1 MLLMRGMRSAMGATK
16 MAVDV
21 QRDGGVAVVTMNRPE
36 ALNAFSTDQL
46 SAFVDTFRSLRTERG
61 IRCIV
66 LTGAG
71 ERAFAAGADI
81 KEMADKSPEDGL
93 AFGRLGH
100 AAANAIEAISVP
112 VIAAVNGFALGGGS
126 EIALACDIRLASENA
141 VFAQPEVGL
150 GIPPGWGATQR
161 LTRLVGPGRAAELI
175 LTGRRV
181 RAAEA
186 LRIGLVNAVYPLDQL
201 MPEAMKLAGQIAAN
215 SPRAVASAKRL
226 MQLAFNGQIAS
237 GLETEVQMFGAAFGT
252 PDQREGMGAFVAKR
266 PPVFQDE

>member
-1 MLLMRGMRSAMGATK
+1 

-21 QRDGGVAVVTMNRPE
+21 DRQDGIAVVTMNRPD
-36 ALNAFSTDQL
+36 ALNAFNSDQL
-46 SAFVDTFRSLRTERG
+46 TAMIAAFRGLRADHTV
-61 IRCIV
+61 RCVV

-81 KEMADKSPEDGL
+81 KEMVDKSPEEGI

-100 AAANAIEAISVP
+100 AMVNAVECLPQP

-126 EIALACDIRLASENA
+126 EVALACDIRLASENA
-141 VFAQPEVGL
+141 VFAQPEVML
-150 GIPPGWGATQR
+150 GIAPGWGATQR
-161 LTRLVGPGRAAELI
+161 LPRLVGPGLAAELI

-181 RAAEA
+181 KADEA

-201 MPEAMKLAGQIAAN
+201 LPAATKLAKQIAGN
-215 SPRAVASAKRL
+215 SPRAVVGAKRL

-237 GLETEVQMFGAAFGT
+237 GLETEARLFGEFFGT
-252 PDQREGMGAFVAKR
+252 ADQREGMGAFIEKR
-266 PPVFQDE
+266 TPVFTGE

>member
-1 MLLMRGMRSAMGATK
+1 

-21 QRDGGVAVVTMNRPE
+21 EREGSVAIVTMNRPE
-36 ALNAFSTDQL
+36 ALNAFNSDQL
-46 SAFVDTFRSLRTERG
+46 NAMLDTFRSLRTDRDV
-61 IRCIV
+61 RCVV

-81 KEMADKSPEDGL
+81 KEMVDKSPEDGL

-100 AAANAIEAISVP
+100 AAVNAIEGLPQP
-112 VIAAVNGFALGGGS
+112 VIAAVNGFAIGGGS
-126 EIALACDIRLASENA
+126 EVALACDIRLASENA

-161 LTRLVGPGRAAELI
+161 LTRLVGPGIAAELI

-181 RAAEA
+181 KANEA

-201 MPEAMKLAGQIAAN
+201 LPEAIKLAQLIATN
-215 SPRAVASAKRL
+215 SPRAVMGAKRL

-237 GLETEVQMFGAAFGT
+237 GLETEVRLFGESFGT
-252 PDQREGMGAFVAKR
+252 ADQREGMGAFVEKR
-266 PPVFQDE
+266 TPVFTGE